1 MLWWNQGNSP
11 WAFYYRIYF
20 LRIKNE
26 VYFYQ
31 ELYGLMIGTLFSFQK
46 KMCLIFCYSSD
57 GYVIDK

>member
-1 MLWWNQGNSP
+1 MLRWNRGNSP

-31 ELYGLMIGTLFSFQK
+31 ELYGLMIGTLFFSE
-46 KMCLIFCYSSD
+46 KMSYILQQLRWLCD
-57 GYVIDK
+57 R

>member
-1 MLWWNQGNSP
+1 MLWWNRGNSP

-31 ELYGLMIGTLFSFQK
+31 ELYGLMIGTLFF
-46 KMCLIFCYSSD
+46 
-57 GYVIDK
+57 

>member
-1 MLWWNQGNSP
+1 MLRWNRGNSP

-31 ELYGLMIGTLFSFQK
+31 ELYGLMIGTLFFSEKNVLYFATAQVV
-46 KMCLIFCYSSD
+46 M
-57 GYVIDK
+57 